1 LAEIHTVCHHRL
13 LKSRHLIES
22 LKKRSDCS
30 PNQKLLIYRLEELVD
45 QCFKKEHAYVYFDF
59 EENFYECDEFRSML
73 LKSTVLYINFWEY
86 SLKGEIETERLR
98 EMGDRVVDMED
109 KLTRKFETM
118 EMKCITICLLFI
130 SYQYKVSRDI
140 KSAKKILEKISF
152 NEENMVNFEIN
163 ERIFIQIGL
172 EAEDRFRT
180 LKVGSNVSLL
190 LGYERKEIEG

>member
-1 LAEIHTVCHHRL
+1 
-13 LKSRHLIES
+13 
-22 LKKRSDCS
+22 
-30 PNQKLLIYRLEELVD
+30 
-45 QCFKKEHAYVYFDF
+45 VYFDF

-152 NEENMVNFEIN
+152 NEENMVNFDIN

-180 LKVGSNVSLL
+180 LKIGSNVSLL